1 MMHCGI
7 VSWPRHNVGSLS
19 HVCVRAQLLRERGV
33 KDKDSGQQ
41 QKGLM
46 PSASG
51 GPEFKAC
58 ALSLDMPQ
66 GHPSHVRETTQCG
79 NDV

>member
-1 MMHCGI
+1 MHCRM
-7 VSWPRHNVGSLS
+7 VSWPRHNAGCLN
-19 HVCVRAQLLRERGV
+19 HVCVCAQLLREKGV

-46 PSASG
+46 PSAPG

-66 GHPSHVRETTQCG
+66 GYPSHVRETTQCG
-79 NDV
+79 DDV